1 MLLAPNDTILKQFKH
16 KITKYNNYNGDSLSV
31 RELKEYESV
40 DNTSLLEETIVFIAR
55 SDLLDCKENVG
66 KDKNAKDWITKII
79 AMIVAGI
86 FCLMKHTKGTAR
98 KLALH

>member
-16 KITKYNNYNGDSLSV
+16 NITKYNNYNGDSLSV
-31 RELKEYESV
+31 REIKEYESV

-66 KDKNAKDWITKII
+66 KDKNAKRLDYKNYCNDC
-79 AMIVAGI
+79 G
-86 FCLMKHTKGTAR
+86 
-98 KLALH
+98 